1 MAAKLMC
8 GKVSVAKG
16 VVTLEADASVHQT
29 ILAVHAALKS
39 IDKPIPQVLQ
49 DYITE
54 TCYKNIY

>member
-1 MAAKLMC
+1 MSKLMC

-29 ILAVHAALKS
+29 LLAVHAALKS
-39 IDKPIPQVLQ
+39 IEQVIPQVLQ

-54 TCYKNIY
+54 TCYKNLV

>member
-1 MAAKLMC
+1 MAKLMC

-29 ILAVHAALKS
+29 ILAVHAALKTLEQ
-39 IDKPIPQVLQ
+39 PVPLVLQ

-54 TCYKNIY
+54 TCYKNLV